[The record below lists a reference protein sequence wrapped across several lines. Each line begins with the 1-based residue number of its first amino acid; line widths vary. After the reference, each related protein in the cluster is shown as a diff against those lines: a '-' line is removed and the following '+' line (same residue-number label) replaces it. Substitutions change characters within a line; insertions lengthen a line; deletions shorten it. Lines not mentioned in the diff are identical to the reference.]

1 PGAPAGVPFAF
12 RCRNIAMTTKDG
24 AGFPQASMPVRES
37 EAVLGIRGFLEPSG
51 ADDALRP
58 PDGEHLWL

>member
-1 PGAPAGVPFAF
+1 
-12 RCRNIAMTTKDG
+12 MTTKDG
-24 AGFPQASMPVRES
+24 AGFPQASTPVRES
-37 EAVLGIRGFLEPSG
+37 GADLGIRGFLEPLG